1 MKYTLEAT
9 IPTTQYGNIRPVFE
23 LDTLEEEG
31 LALERL
37 HALWGKYGEK
47 PLNVA
52 TGQMEAFKRTLEKHL
67 SFTGETIMYDD
78 ATHEYFAED
87 GTPLL
92 SGSKYAQQFAK
103 PFDTDAVSKAVSSK
117 TGEPQDSILK
127 KWDLTR
133 DISSS
138 YGTAVHDSVEFV
150 LSGGEIEKIPT
161 VLRDS
166 VQKIVESVKA
176 YNMVPLMEVLVSN
189 VKEKMVG
196 RIDCLLLDNKEKP
209 SRFIILDYKT
219 NRDLK
224 KEKIVVYAK
233 QLEFY
238 RDILIAF
245 GLSCDGMALIHDDG
259 VTTKTIDLT
268 NTTAVV

>member
-1 MKYTLEAT
+1 
-9 IPTTQYGNIRPVFE
+9 
-23 LDTLEEEG
+23 
-31 LALERL
+31 
-37 HALWGKYGEK
+37 
-47 PLNVA
+47 
-52 TGQMEAFKRTLEKHL
+52 
-67 SFTGETIMYDD
+67 MYDD

-117 TGEPQDSILK
+117 TGEPQDAILR

-138 YGTAVHDSVEFV
+138 YGTAVHDSVELV
-150 LSGGEIEKIPT
+150 LSGGDIEKVPA

-166 VQKIVESVKA
+166 VQKIVQHVRA
-176 YNMVPLMEVLVSN
+176 YDMVPLMEVLVSN

-196 RIDCLLLDNKEKP
+196 RIDCLLLDDPAKP
-209 SRFIILDYKT
+209 SKFIILDYKT
-219 NRDLK
+219 NRELK
-224 KEKIVVYAK
+224 KEKVVVYTK

-238 RDILIAF
+238 RDILIAH
-245 GLSCDGMALIHDDG
+245 GLTCSGMALIHDDG
-259 VTTKTIDLT
+259 YTTKTIDLT
-268 NTTAVV
+268 NPTAVV